1 MAALLYALLGG
12 FSGALR
18 LGAGIAG
25 GIALAYVTIVPLERA
40 DARRG
45 YVQEDRAIAAEAK
58 LVEVQRQVDAGQIVI
73 ASYQEILKNAR
84 AKDAADDAQ
93 LALDRKDYEAKLAAA
108 GRSCGLSDDDL
119 LWLQH

>member
-1 MAALLYALLGG
+1 MGALFYMLLGG
-12 FSGALR
+12 VGGALR
-18 LGAGIAG
+18 LAAGVAA

-58 LVEVQRQVDAGQIVI
+58 LTEVQRQVDAGQIVI

-84 AKDAADDAQ
+84 AKDAEDDAQ
-93 LALDRKDYEAKLAAA
+93 LAKDRAEFEAKVAAA
-108 GRSCGLSDDDL
+108 GRAWNLDQSDVDWL
-119 LWLQH
+119 LH

>member
-1 MAALLYALLGG
+1 MSILYYLLGG
-12 FSGALR
+12 VGGALR
-18 LGAGIAG
+18 LAAGAAAG
-25 GIALAYVTIVPLERA
+25 VAFAYLAIVPLERA

-58 LVEVQRQVDAGQIVI
+58 LTEVQRQVAAGQIVI

-93 LALDRKDYEAKLAAA
+93 LAKDRAEFEAKVAAA
-108 GRSCGLSDDDL
+108 GRAWNLDQSDVDWL
-119 LWLQH
+119 LH